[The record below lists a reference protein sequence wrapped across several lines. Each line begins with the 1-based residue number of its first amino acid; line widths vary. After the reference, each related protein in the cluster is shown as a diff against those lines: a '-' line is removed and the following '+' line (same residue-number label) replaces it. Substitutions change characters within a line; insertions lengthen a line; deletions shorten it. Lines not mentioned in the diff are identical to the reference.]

1 MNNNA
6 LKWAAIGAGAWLL
19 YRYLSKPAAA
29 ETPLSELPANR
40 NPDYEF
46 NTGNPNAPVGQDV
59 NKASGWK
66 IFRSGF

>member
-1 MNNNA
+1 MNKF
-6 LKWAAIGAGAWLL
+6 LKWAAIGAGAWYL
-19 YRYLSKPAAA
+19 YRYLSKPA
-29 ETPLSELPANR
+29 EVKPLSELPANR
-40 NPDYEF
+40 NPDYEY